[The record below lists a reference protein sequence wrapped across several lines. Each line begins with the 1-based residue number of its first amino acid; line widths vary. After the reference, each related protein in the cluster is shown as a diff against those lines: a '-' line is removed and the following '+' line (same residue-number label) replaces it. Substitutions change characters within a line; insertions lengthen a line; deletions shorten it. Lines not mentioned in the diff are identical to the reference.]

1 MLVHQYELFKMHE
14 HETKSEIHERFM
26 KIINSLISFGK
37 TYNEKEMCLKVLRT
51 LPRSWM
57 SKVTSIQEAKDMSTL
72 LLDDMIGS
80 LLRHEIS
87 LENLKLE
94 EEKKLS
100 KTSKRGIVLKYQVT
114 KVGQKWIWKTTQHSL
129 QSK

>member
-80 LLRHEIS
+80 LLRHKIS

>member
-57 SKVTSIQEAKDMSTL
+57 SKVTSIQEEKDMSTL
-72 LLDDMIGS
+72 LFDDMIGS